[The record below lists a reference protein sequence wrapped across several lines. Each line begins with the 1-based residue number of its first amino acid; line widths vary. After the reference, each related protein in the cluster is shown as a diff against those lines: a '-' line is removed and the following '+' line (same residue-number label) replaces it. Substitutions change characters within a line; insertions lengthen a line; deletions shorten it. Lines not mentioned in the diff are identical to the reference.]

1 MPPFDESNGG
11 APSPKLPGKP
21 CDPWMALKT
30 QRGFGNEH
38 ETEALRGALPARN
51 NPQRAPLGLY
61 AEQYSGTAFTA
72 PRATNRR
79 TWV

>member
-1 MPPFDESNGG
+1 MAPFDESNGG

-38 ETEALRGALPARN
+38 ETEALRVVLAAHVSRSGR
-51 NPQRAPLGLY
+51 RIGGRLGSHGRLWR
-61 AEQYSGTAFTA
+61 F
-72 PRATNRR
+72 
-79 TWV
+79 